1 MRYDAGPDSVTY
13 AGNNISMQKE
23 GTLGK
28 IIFNNAGNGY
38 TVAILDTDE
47 GAIRIAGIIAE
58 PKEGASY
65 SLEGRFTIHPKYGEQ
80 FSFTGYEELMPEGE
94 DAIYEFL
101 AAGNIRGIG
110 PKTARTLVDTFGEDT
125 LRVIEETPEKLLK
138 VSGIGPKSLARICES
153 FGESRE
159 FAGVSIELREIGIGM
174 TDAVRIYKCYGSD
187 SLEIV
192 RDNPYILVEDIRGI
206 TFPRADEIAARLGI
220 APDSSYRI
228 ESGIRYTLRNWA
240 VSGSTLMPEEL
251 LVEKTAELL
260 DTTRENVRDSLR
272 DLVFNGELEED
283 RLDEVPVIYLYGYH
297 QAEQRTAHNLLRIRC
312 AERPGINASIDNLIS
327 DAEALL
333 AADGAGSISLS
344 GDQLRAVRSAL
355 VNNVSIITGGPG
367 TGKTTILNILVR
379 IFRRLGLSVALAAP
393 TGRAAKRMEEA
404 TGEPAMTIH
413 RLLEYVYSEDDE
425 TLNFGRN
432 SENPL
437 EQDAVIV
444 DEASMIDI
452 MLMDGLLEAVKT
464 GTILIFTGDADQ
476 LPSVGAG
483 NVLRDMIASDS
494 ICTTRL
500 RDIFR
505 QAEDS
510 RIVTNSHL
518 INNGEYP
525 EHGGRDSDFFILQ
538 RNNETEILST
548 IKEMIGG
555 RLERGFDFIHSA
567 DDIQVLTPT
576 RRGIL
581 GAPSLNTVLQEVIN
595 PGAEDVPELRIGSKV
610 YRPGDKVMQLR
621 NNYGAGWRRDD
632 DWTMGEGIFNG
643 DMGVVES
650 VSPADKTMTV
660 RSDDRLI
667 TYSGDMFEEVD
678 LAYAVTV
685 HKSQGSEF
693 PAVIIP
699 AWRFPPMLMARNLLY
714 TAVTRG
720 KQLVLI
726 IGDPRCIQYMIN
738 NNRSDERYTGL
749 RHRLAAGTIYTVF
762 DM

>member
-1 MRYDAGPDSVTY
+1 
-13 AGNNISMQKE
+13 
-23 GTLGK
+23 
-28 IIFNNAGNGY
+28 
-38 TVAILDTDE
+38 
-47 GAIRIAGIIAE
+47 
-58 PKEGASY
+58 
-65 SLEGRFTIHPKYGEQ
+65 
-80 FSFTGYEELMPEGE
+80 
-94 DAIYEFL
+94 
-101 AAGNIRGIG
+101 
-110 PKTARTLVDTFGEDT
+110 
-125 LRVIEETPEKLLK
+125 
-138 VSGIGPKSLARICES
+138 
-153 FGESRE
+153 
-159 FAGVSIELREIGIGM
+159 
-174 TDAVRIYKCYGSD
+174 
-187 SLEIV
+187 
-192 RDNPYILVEDIRGI
+192 
-206 TFPRADEIAARLGI
+206 
-220 APDSSYRI
+220 
-228 ESGIRYTLRNWA
+228 
-240 VSGSTLMPEEL
+240 
-251 LVEKTAELL
+251 
-260 DTTRENVRDSLR
+260 
-272 DLVFNGELEED
+272 
-283 RLDEVPVIYLYGYH
+283 
-297 QAEQRTAHNLLRIRC
+297 
-312 AERPGINASIDNLIS
+312 
-327 DAEALL
+327 
-333 AADGAGSISLS
+333 
-344 GDQLRAVRSAL
+344 
-355 VNNVSIITGGPG
+355 
-367 TGKTTILNILVR
+367 
-379 IFRRLGLSVALAAP
+379 
-393 TGRAAKRMEEA
+393 
-404 TGEPAMTIH
+404 
-413 RLLEYVYSEDDE
+413 
-425 TLNFGRN
+425 
-432 SENPL
+432 
-437 EQDAVIV
+437 
-444 DEASMIDI
+444 
-452 MLMDGLLEAVKT
+452 
-464 GTILIFTGDADQ
+464 
-476 LPSVGAG
+476 
-483 NVLRDMIASDS
+483 MIASDS

-538 RNNETEILST
+538 RNNESEILST

-595 PGAEDVPELRIGSKV
+595 PGAEDIPELRIGSKV

-621 NNYGAGWRRDD
+621 NNYGAGWRRED
-632 DWTMGEGIFNG
+632 DWTMGQGIFNG

>member
-1 MRYDAGPDSVTY
+1 
-13 AGNNISMQKE
+13 MQKE
-23 GTLGK
+23 GKLTR

-38 TVAILDTDE
+38 TVAVLDTDE
-47 GAIRIAGIIAE
+47 GAIRIAGSMAD
-58 PKEGASY
+58 PREGANY
-65 SLEGRFTIHPKYGEQ
+65 SLEGKFQIHPKYGEQ
-80 FSFTGYEELMPEGE
+80 FSFSGYEELMPEGE

-110 PKTARTLVDTFGEDT
+110 PKLARTLVDTFGEDT

-138 VSGIGPKSLARICES
+138 VNGIGPKSLSRISES

-159 FAGVSIELREIGIGM
+159 FASVSIELRELGIEM
-174 TDAVRIYKCYGSD
+174 AFAVRIYKCYGKD
-187 SLEIV
+187 SVEIV
-192 RDNPYILVEDIRGI
+192 RENPYTLVEDIRGI
-206 TFPRADEIAARLGI
+206 TFPRADEIAARIGI
-220 APDSSYRI
+220 EPDSTYRI
-228 ESGIRYTLRNWA
+228 ESGIRYVLRTWA
-240 VSGSTLMPEEL
+240 VNGSTLMPEETL
-251 LVEKTAELL
+251 IEKTAGLL
-260 DTTRENVRDSLR
+260 DTTREDVRDTLKGM
-272 DLVFNGELEED
+272 VFNGELEED
-283 RLDEVPVIYLYGYH
+283 VIDDVPVIYLYGYYH
-297 QAEQRTAHNLLRIRC
+297 AEQRVAHNLTRIRD
-312 AERPGINASIDNLIS
+312 AGRNPLNASIDNLIR
-327 DAEALL
+327 DAEAVLE
-333 AADGAGSISLS
+333 ADGAGRLSLS
-344 GDQLRAVRSAL
+344 ADQLRAVEAAL
-355 VNNVSIITGGPG
+355 INNISIITGGPG
-367 TGKTTILNILVR
+367 TGKTTILNVLVR
-379 IFRRLGLSVALAAP
+379 IFKRLGLETVLTAP

-413 RLLEYVYSEDDE
+413 RLLEYVYSEDEE

-437 EQDAVIV
+437 SQDAVIV

-483 NVLRDMIASDS
+483 NVLRDMIASES

-538 RNNETEILST
+538 RNTEEEIVAT
-548 IKEMIGG
+548 IREMAGG
-555 RLERGFDFIHSA
+555 RLERGFDFIRSA

-576 RRGIL
+576 KRGLL
-581 GAPSLNTVLQEVIN
+581 GAPSLNNELQEVIN
-595 PGAEDVPELRIGSKV
+595 PPDADKPELKISGKV
-610 YRPGDKVMQLR
+610 FRVGDKVMQLR
-621 NNYGAGWRRDD
+621 NNYGAEWRSDS
-632 DWTMGEGIFNG
+632 DWTEGEGIFNG
-643 DMGVVES
+643 DMGTVES
-650 VSPADKTMTV
+650 IDIHGKTMVV

-667 TYSGDMFEEVD
+667 TYEGDMFEEVD

-720 KQLVLI
+720 KKLVLI
-726 IGDPRCIQYMIN
+726 IGDPRCIRYMIDN
-738 NNRSDERYTGL
+738 NCSDERCTGL
-749 RHRLAAGTIYTVF
+749 RQRLSAETSYTVF

>member
-1 MRYDAGPDSVTY
+1 
-13 AGNNISMQKE
+13 MQKK
-23 GTLGK
+23 GTLTR
-28 IIFNNAGNGY
+28 IIFHNAGNGY
-38 TVAILDTDE
+38 TVAVLDTDE
-47 GAIRIAGIIAE
+47 GAVRIAGSIAE
-58 PKEGASY
+58 PKEGADY

-80 FSFTGYEELMPEGE
+80 FSFNSYEELLPEGE

-125 LRVIEETPEKLLK
+125 LRVIGETPEKLLK
-138 VSGIGPKSLARICES
+138 VNGIGPKSLTKISES

-159 FAGVSIELREIGIGM
+159 FANVSIELRELGIEM
-174 TDAVRIYKCYGSD
+174 SDAVRIYKCYGTD
-187 SLEIV
+187 SVAIV
-192 RDNPYILVEDIRGI
+192 RDNPFILVEDIRGI
-206 TFPRADEIAARLGI
+206 TFPKADEIAERLGFE
-220 APDSSYRI
+220 PDSSYRI
-228 ESGIRYTLRNWA
+228 ESGIRYTLRSWA

-260 DTTRENVRDSLR
+260 DTTRENVGDAVKN
-272 DLVFNGELEED
+272 LVFNGELEED
-283 RLDEVPVIYLYGYH
+283 RLDDIPVIYLYGYY
-297 QAEQRTAHNLLRIRC
+297 QAEQRTAFNLRRIRF
-312 AERPGINASIDNLIS
+312 AERIEINASIDNLIR
-327 DAEALL
+327 DAEDSLS
-333 AADGAGSISLS
+333 ADGISSISLS
-344 GDQLRAVRSAL
+344 GDQLSAVEAAL
-355 VNNVSIITGGPG
+355 LNNISIITGGPG
-367 TGKTTILNILVR
+367 TGKTTILNVLVR
-379 IFRRLGLSVALAAP
+379 IYKRLGLSVALAAP

-404 TGEPAMTIH
+404 AGEPAMTIH
-413 RLLEYVYSEDDE
+413 RLLEYVYSEDE
-425 TLNFGRN
+425 AMLNFGRN

-437 EQDAVIV
+437 EQDVIIV

-464 GTILIFTGDADQ
+464 GTTLIFTGDADQ

-483 NVLRDMIASDS
+483 NVLRDMIASES
-494 ICTTRL
+494 IHTTRL

-525 EHGGRDSDFFILQ
+525 EHGGKDSDFFILQ
-538 RNNETEILST
+538 RNNEIEILDT

-576 RRGIL
+576 RRGLL

-595 PGAEDVPELRIGSKV
+595 PAGEDLPELRIGGKIF
-610 YRPGDKVMQLR
+610 RPGDKVMQLR
-621 NNYGAGWRRDD
+621 NNYGAEWRRDD
-632 DWTMGEGIFNG
+632 DWMTGQGIFNG
-643 DMGVVES
+643 DMGTVES
-650 VSPADKTMTV
+650 VDIPGKAMIV

-667 TYSGDMFEEVD
+667 TYSGDMFEEID

-720 KQLVLI
+720 KKLVLI
-726 IGDPRCIQYMIN
+726 IGDPRCVRYMID

-749 RHRLAAGTIYTVF
+749 RHRLSPESTYTVF

>member
-1 MRYDAGPDSVTY
+1 
-13 AGNNISMQKE
+13 MQKK
-23 GTLGK
+23 GTLTR
-28 IIFNNAGNGY
+28 IIFHNAGNGY
-38 TVAILDTDE
+38 TVAVLDTDE
-47 GAIRIAGIIAE
+47 GAVRIAGSIAE
-58 PKEGASY
+58 PKEGADY

-80 FSFTGYEELMPEGE
+80 FSFNSYEELLPEGE

-125 LRVIEETPEKLLK
+125 LRVIGETPEKLLK
-138 VSGIGPKSLARICES
+138 VNGIGPKSLTKISES

-159 FAGVSIELREIGIGM
+159 FANVSIELRELGIEM
-174 TDAVRIYKCYGSD
+174 SDAVRIYKCYGTD
-187 SLEIV
+187 SVAIV
-192 RDNPYILVEDIRGI
+192 RDNPFILVEDIRGI
-206 TFPRADEIAARLGI
+206 TFPKADEIAERLGFE
-220 APDSSYRI
+220 PDSSYRI
-228 ESGIRYTLRNWA
+228 ESGIRYTLRSWA

-260 DTTRENVRDSLR
+260 DTTRENVGDAVKN
-272 DLVFNGELEED
+272 LVFNGELEED
-283 RLDEVPVIYLYGYH
+283 RLDDIPVIYLYGYY
-297 QAEQRTAHNLLRIRC
+297 QAEQRTAFNLRRIRF
-312 AERPGINASIDNLIS
+312 AERIEINASIDNLIR
-327 DAEALL
+327 DAEDSLS
-333 AADGAGSISLS
+333 ADGISSISLS
-344 GDQLRAVRSAL
+344 GDQLSAVEAAL
-355 VNNVSIITGGPG
+355 LNNISIITGGPG
-367 TGKTTILNILVR
+367 TGKTTILNVLVR
-379 IFRRLGLSVALAAP
+379 IYKRLGLSVALAAP

-404 TGEPAMTIH
+404 AGEPAMTIH
-413 RLLEYVYSEDDE
+413 RLLEYVYSEDE
-425 TLNFGRN
+425 AMLNFGRN
-432 SENPL
+432 SDNPL
-437 EQDAVIV
+437 EQDVIIV

-464 GTILIFTGDADQ
+464 GTTLIFTGDADQ

-483 NVLRDMIASDS
+483 NVLRDMIASES
-494 ICTTRL
+494 IHTTRL

-525 EHGGRDSDFFILQ
+525 EHGGKDSDFFILQ
-538 RNNETEILST
+538 RNNEIEILDT

-576 RRGIL
+576 RRGLL

-595 PGAEDVPELRIGSKV
+595 PAGEDLPELRIGGKIF
-610 YRPGDKVMQLR
+610 RPGDKVMQLR
-621 NNYGAGWRRDD
+621 NNYGAEWRRDD
-632 DWTMGEGIFNG
+632 DWMTGQGIFNG
-643 DMGVVES
+643 DMGTVKS
-650 VSPADKTMTV
+650 VDIPGKAMIV

-667 TYSGDMFEEVD
+667 TYSGDMFEEID

-699 AWRFPPMLMARNLLY
+699 VWRFPPMLMARNLLY

-720 KQLVLI
+720 KKLVLI
-726 IGDPRCIQYMIN
+726 IGDPRCVRYMID

-749 RHRLAAGTIYTVF
+749 RHRLSPESTYTVF

>member
-1 MRYDAGPDSVTY
+1 
-13 AGNNISMQKE
+13 MQKK
-23 GTLGK
+23 GTLTR
-28 IIFNNAGNGY
+28 IIFHNAGNGY
-38 TVAILDTDE
+38 TVAVLDTDE
-47 GAIRIAGIIAE
+47 GAVRIAGSIAE
-58 PKEGASY
+58 PKEGADY

-80 FSFTGYEELMPEGE
+80 FSFNSYEELLPEGE

-125 LRVIEETPEKLLK
+125 LRVIGETPEKLLK
-138 VSGIGPKSLARICES
+138 VNGIGPKSLTKISES

-159 FAGVSIELREIGIGM
+159 FANVSIELRELGIEM
-174 TDAVRIYKCYGSD
+174 SDAVRIYKCYGPD
-187 SLEIV
+187 SVAIV
-192 RDNPYILVEDIRGI
+192 RDNPFILVEDIRGI
-206 TFPRADEIAARLGI
+206 TFPKADEIAERLGFE
-220 APDSSYRI
+220 PDSAYRI
-228 ESGIRYTLRNWA
+228 ESGIRYTLRSWA

-260 DTTRENVRDSLR
+260 DTTRENVGDAVKN
-272 DLVFNGELEED
+272 LVFNGELEED
-283 RLDEVPVIYLYGYH
+283 RLDDIPVIYLYGYY
-297 QAEQRTAHNLLRIRC
+297 QAEQRTAFNLRRIRF
-312 AERPGINASIDNLIS
+312 AERIEINASIDNLIR
-327 DAEALL
+327 DAEDSLS
-333 AADGAGSISLS
+333 ADGISSISLS
-344 GDQLRAVRSAL
+344 GDQLSAVEAAL
-355 VNNVSIITGGPG
+355 LNNISIITGGPG
-367 TGKTTILNILVR
+367 TGKTTILNVLVR
-379 IFRRLGLSVALAAP
+379 IYKRLGLSVALAAP

-404 TGEPAMTIH
+404 AGEPAMTIH
-413 RLLEYVYSEDDE
+413 RLLEYVYSEDE
-425 TLNFGRN
+425 AMLNFGRN

-437 EQDAVIV
+437 EQDVIIV

-464 GTILIFTGDADQ
+464 GTTLIFTGDADQ

-483 NVLRDMIASDS
+483 NVLRDMIASES
-494 ICTTRL
+494 IHTTRL

-525 EHGGRDSDFFILQ
+525 EHGGKDSDFFILQ
-538 RNNETEILST
+538 RNNEIEILDT

-576 RRGIL
+576 RRGLL

-595 PGAEDVPELRIGSKV
+595 PAGEDLPELRIGGKIF
-610 YRPGDKVMQLR
+610 RPGDKVMQLR
-621 NNYGAGWRRDD
+621 NNYGAEWRRDD
-632 DWTMGEGIFNG
+632 DWMTGQGIFNG
-643 DMGVVES
+643 DMGTVES
-650 VSPADKTMTV
+650 VDIPGKAMIV

-667 TYSGDMFEEVD
+667 TYSGDMFEEID

-720 KQLVLI
+720 KKLVLI
-726 IGDPRCIQYMIN
+726 IGDPRCVRYMID

-749 RHRLAAGTIYTVF
+749 RHRLSPESTYTVF

>member
-1 MRYDAGPDSVTY
+1 
-13 AGNNISMQKE
+13 MQKK
-23 GTLGK
+23 GTLTR
-28 IIFNNAGNGY
+28 IIFHNAGNGY
-38 TVAILDTDE
+38 TVAVLDTDE
-47 GAIRIAGIIAE
+47 GAVRIAGSIAE
-58 PKEGASY
+58 PKEGADY

-80 FSFTGYEELMPEGE
+80 FSFNSYEELLPEGE

-125 LRVIEETPEKLLK
+125 LRVIGETPEKLLK
-138 VSGIGPKSLARICES
+138 VNGIGPKSLTKISES

-159 FAGVSIELREIGIGM
+159 FANVSIELRELGIEM
-174 TDAVRIYKCYGSD
+174 SDAVRIYKCDGTD
-187 SLEIV
+187 SVAIV
-192 RDNPYILVEDIRGI
+192 RDNPFILVEDIRGI
-206 TFPRADEIAARLGI
+206 TFPKADEIAERLGFE
-220 APDSSYRI
+220 PDSSYRI
-228 ESGIRYTLRNWA
+228 ESGIRYTLRSWA

-260 DTTRENVRDSLR
+260 DTTRENVGDAVKN
-272 DLVFNGELEED
+272 LVFNGELEED
-283 RLDEVPVIYLYGYH
+283 RLDDIPVIYLYGYY
-297 QAEQRTAHNLLRIRC
+297 QAEQRTAFNLRRIRF
-312 AERPGINASIDNLIS
+312 AERIEINASIDNLIR
-327 DAEALL
+327 DAEDSRS
-333 AADGAGSISLS
+333 ADGISSISLS
-344 GDQLRAVRSAL
+344 GDQLSAVEAAL
-355 VNNVSIITGGPG
+355 LNNISIITGGPG
-367 TGKTTILNILVR
+367 TGKTTILNVLVR
-379 IFRRLGLSVALAAP
+379 IYKRLGLSVALAAP

-404 TGEPAMTIH
+404 AGEPAMTIH
-413 RLLEYVYSEDDE
+413 RLLEYVYSEDE
-425 TLNFGRN
+425 AMLNFGRN
-432 SENPL
+432 SDNPL
-437 EQDAVIV
+437 EQDVIIV

-464 GTILIFTGDADQ
+464 GTTLIFTGDADQ

-483 NVLRDMIASDS
+483 NVLRDMIASES
-494 ICTTRL
+494 IHTTRL

-525 EHGGRDSDFFILQ
+525 EHGGKDSDFFILQ
-538 RNNETEILST
+538 RNNEIEILDT

-576 RRGIL
+576 RRGLL

-595 PGAEDVPELRIGSKV
+595 PAGEDLPELRIGGKIF
-610 YRPGDKVMQLR
+610 RPGDKVMQLR
-621 NNYGAGWRRDD
+621 NNYGAEWRRDD
-632 DWTMGEGIFNG
+632 DWMTGQGIFNG
-643 DMGVVES
+643 DMGTVKS
-650 VSPADKTMTV
+650 VDIPGKAMIV

-667 TYSGDMFEEVD
+667 TYSGDMFEEID

-699 AWRFPPMLMARNLLY
+699 VWRFPPMLMARNLLY

-720 KQLVLI
+720 KKLVLI
-726 IGDPRCIQYMIN
+726 IGDPRCVRYMID

-749 RHRLAAGTIYTVF
+749 RHRLSPESTYTVF

>member
-1 MRYDAGPDSVTY
+1 
-13 AGNNISMQKE
+13 MQKK
-23 GTLGK
+23 GTLTR
-28 IIFNNAGNGY
+28 IIFHNAGNGY
-38 TVAILDTDE
+38 TVAVLDTDE
-47 GAIRIAGIIAE
+47 GAVRIAGSIAE
-58 PKEGASY
+58 PKEGADY

-80 FSFTGYEELMPEGE
+80 FSFNSYEELLPEGE

-125 LRVIEETPEKLLK
+125 LRVIGETPEKLLK
-138 VSGIGPKSLARICES
+138 VNGIGPKSLTKISES

-159 FAGVSIELREIGIGM
+159 FANVSIELRELGIEM
-174 TDAVRIYKCYGSD
+174 SDAVRIYKCYGVD
-187 SLEIV
+187 SVAIV
-192 RDNPYILVEDIRGI
+192 RDNPFILVEDIRGI
-206 TFPRADEIAARLGI
+206 TFPKADEIAERLGFE
-220 APDSSYRI
+220 PDSSYRI
-228 ESGIRYTLRNWA
+228 ESGIRYTLRSWA

-260 DTTRENVRDSLR
+260 DTTRENVGNAVKN
-272 DLVFNGELEED
+272 LVFNGELEED
-283 RLDEVPVIYLYGYH
+283 RLDDIPVIYLYGYY
-297 QAEQRTAHNLLRIRC
+297 QAEQRTAFNLRRIRF
-312 AERPGINASIDNLIS
+312 AERIEINASIDNLIR
-327 DAEALL
+327 DAEDSLS
-333 AADGAGSISLS
+333 ADGISSISLS
-344 GDQLRAVRSAL
+344 GDQLSAVEAAL
-355 VNNVSIITGGPG
+355 LNNISIITGGPG
-367 TGKTTILNILVR
+367 TGKTTILNVLVR
-379 IFRRLGLSVALAAP
+379 IYKRLGLSVALAAP

-404 TGEPAMTIH
+404 AGEPAMTIH
-413 RLLEYVYSEDDE
+413 RLLEYVYSEDE
-425 TLNFGRN
+425 AMLNFGRN

-437 EQDAVIV
+437 EQDVIIV

-464 GTILIFTGDADQ
+464 GTTLIFTGDADQ

-483 NVLRDMIASDS
+483 NVLRDMIASES
-494 ICTTRL
+494 IHTTRL

-525 EHGGRDSDFFILQ
+525 EHGGKDSDFFILQ
-538 RNNETEILST
+538 RNNEIEILDT

-576 RRGIL
+576 RRGLL

-595 PGAEDVPELRIGSKV
+595 PAGEDLPELRIGGKIF
-610 YRPGDKVMQLR
+610 RPGDKVMQLR
-621 NNYGAGWRRDD
+621 NNYGAEWRRDD
-632 DWTMGEGIFNG
+632 DWMTGQGIFNG
-643 DMGVVES
+643 DMGTVES
-650 VSPADKTMTV
+650 VDIPGKAMIV
-660 RSDDRLI
+660 RSDDRFI
-667 TYSGDMFEEVD
+667 TYSGDMFEEID

-720 KQLVLI
+720 KKLVLI
-726 IGDPRCIQYMIN
+726 IGDPRCVRYMID

-749 RHRLAAGTIYTVF
+749 RHRLSPESTYTVF

>member
-1 MRYDAGPDSVTY
+1 
-13 AGNNISMQKE
+13 MQKK
-23 GTLGK
+23 GTLTR
-28 IIFNNAGNGY
+28 IIFHNAGNGY
-38 TVAILDTDE
+38 TVAVLDTDE
-47 GAIRIAGIIAE
+47 GAVRIAGSIAE
-58 PKEGASY
+58 PKEGADY

-80 FSFTGYEELMPEGE
+80 FSFNSYEELLPEGE

-125 LRVIEETPEKLLK
+125 LRVIGETPEKLLK
-138 VSGIGPKSLARICES
+138 VNGIGPKSLTKISES

-159 FAGVSIELREIGIGM
+159 FANVSIELRELGIEM
-174 TDAVRIYKCYGSD
+174 SDAVRIYKCYGTD
-187 SLEIV
+187 SVAIV
-192 RDNPYILVEDIRGI
+192 RDNPFILVEDIRGI
-206 TFPRADEIAARLGI
+206 TFPKADEIAERLGFE
-220 APDSSYRI
+220 PDSAYRI
-228 ESGIRYTLRNWA
+228 ESGIRYTLRSWA

-260 DTTRENVRDSLR
+260 DTTRENVGDAVKN
-272 DLVFNGELEED
+272 LVFNGELEED
-283 RLDEVPVIYLYGYH
+283 RLDDIPVIYLYGYY
-297 QAEQRTAHNLLRIRC
+297 QAEQRTAFNLRRIRF
-312 AERPGINASIDNLIS
+312 AERIEINASIDNLIR
-327 DAEALL
+327 DAEDSLS
-333 AADGAGSISLS
+333 ADGISSISLS
-344 GDQLRAVRSAL
+344 GDQLSAVEAAL
-355 VNNVSIITGGPG
+355 LNNISIITGGPG
-367 TGKTTILNILVR
+367 TGKTTILNVLVR
-379 IFRRLGLSVALAAP
+379 IYKRLGLSVALAAP

-404 TGEPAMTIH
+404 AGEPAMTIH
-413 RLLEYVYSEDDE
+413 RLLEYVYSEDE
-425 TLNFGRN
+425 AMLNFGRN

-437 EQDAVIV
+437 EQDVIIV

-464 GTILIFTGDADQ
+464 GTTLIFTGDADQ

-483 NVLRDMIASDS
+483 NVLRDMIASES
-494 ICTTRL
+494 IHTTRL

-525 EHGGRDSDFFILQ
+525 EHGGKDSDFFILQ
-538 RNNETEILST
+538 RNNEIEILDT

-576 RRGIL
+576 RRGLL

-595 PGAEDVPELRIGSKV
+595 PAGEDLPELRIGGKIF
-610 YRPGDKVMQLR
+610 RPGDKVMQLR
-621 NNYGAGWRRDD
+621 NNYGAEWRRDD
-632 DWTMGEGIFNG
+632 DWMTGQGIFNG
-643 DMGVVES
+643 DMGTVES
-650 VSPADKTMTV
+650 VDIPGKAMIV
-660 RSDDRLI
+660 RSDDRFI
-667 TYSGDMFEEVD
+667 TYSGDMFEEID

-699 AWRFPPMLMARNLLY
+699 AWRFPPMLMASNLLY

-720 KQLVLI
+720 KKLVLI
-726 IGDPRCIQYMIN
+726 IGDPRCVRYMID

-749 RHRLAAGTIYTVF
+749 RHRLSPESTYTVF